1 MKKIAVSRWVRRAC
15 HDHRDE
21 DPEFSSSGERKN
33 FSATAVATHISQ
45 QALSAQIASLEEDL
59 GFALFIRNT
68 KRVELTEAGERIRA
82 LWGEAVRRPGN
93 YSVCTV
99 PRRRVS

>member
-1 MKKIAVSRWVRRAC
+1 MITETKILNFLLLA
-15 HDHRDE
+15 
-21 DPEFSSSGERKN
+21 ERKN

-68 KRVELTEAGERIRA
+68 KRVELTEAGERD
-82 LWGEAVRRPGN
+82 PGPLGR
-93 YSVCTV
+93 SGHADQGTTACVQC
-99 PRRRVS
+99 PGAGCPEDRIF